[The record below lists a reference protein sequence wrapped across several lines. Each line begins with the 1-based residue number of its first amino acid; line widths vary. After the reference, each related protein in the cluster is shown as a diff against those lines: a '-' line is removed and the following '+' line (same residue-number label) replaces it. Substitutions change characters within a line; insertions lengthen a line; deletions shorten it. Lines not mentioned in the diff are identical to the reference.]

1 MTPVLEVVLS
11 LPAISVFYAVLAG
24 LFAQVA
30 LWAHLIGTG
39 VLTALID
46 RSGLSGDYTFLAEMT
61 QDARDRVR
69 AVRAPALVLA
79 VVTMGI
85 AGVAALA
92 ALTEVAS
99 AS

>member
-1 MTPVLEVVLS
+1 MTSALEVVRT

-30 LWAHLIGTG
+30 LWAHLIGNG
-39 VLTALID
+39 MLTALID

-69 AVRAPALVLA
+69 AVRTPALVLA

-85 AGVAALA
+85 AGVVALVALA
-92 ALTEVAS
+92 EAANAS
-99 AS
+99 